1 MFLIEKISNKLSYKI
16 ASVLNLDKDNQ
27 EIIAYGAFSFFQTLW
42 AILFIIIFGL
52 IFDVLIEALILS
64 FTASFLRKYSGGAH
78 ASSPNRCALI
88 GAIVF
93 SLLGIIISKT
103 SPLLTIKLTIST
115 GLLCFIFSY
124 YIVYKLAPVDS
135 PAKPIVKEKTKQ
147 RLKKSSILTLHGL
160 IITVLGL
167 LGLYY
172 KLGYK
177 ILLISAQCISL
188 GSAWQSLTLTS
199 SGHSL
204 MASIDTFL
212 KNLTT
217 FLGGEN
223 Q

>member
-88 GAIVF
+88 GAIIF
-93 SLLGIIISKT
+93 SLLGIIINKT
-103 SPLLTIKLTIST
+103 SPLLTIKLAALT
-115 GLLCFIFSY
+115 GSVCFILSY
-124 YIVYKLAPVDS
+124 YIIYKLAPVDS

-160 IITVLGL
+160 IILVSLL

-172 KLGYK
+172 KLGDK

-188 GSAWQSLTLTS
+188 GAAWQSLTLTFM
-199 SGHSL
+199 GHSL

-212 KNLTT
+212 KNIVT
-217 FLGGEN
+217 FLGGGN
-223 Q
+223 